1 MSLLLFTCFW
11 LKYDILY
18 LSFTCCWYL
27 ETCNYL
33 SCNLYVNVIIITT
46 WFECKLAKL
55 YWNSIWKYMS
65 KFTQKR
71 SPSAVSSSG
80 STDGRLRASSLRLW
94 CSPALLCT
102 HLMLAWQLSFMV
114 VLTLWAASDTIGLA
128 WQKFRLIWGSRRLC
142 VFINKAY

>member
-1 MSLLLFTCFW
+1 MFTCFW

-18 LSFTCCWYL
+18 LYFTCCWYL
-27 ETCNYL
+27 EACNYL

-55 YWNSIWKYMS
+55 YWKSIWKYMS
-65 KFTQKR
+65 EFTQKR
-71 SPSAVSSSG
+71 SPSAFHSPG
-80 STDGRLRASSLRLW
+80 SADCRLRAPSLKLW

-102 HLMLAWQLSFMV
+102 RLMLVQQLSVSV
-114 VLTLWAASDTIGLA
+114 VLTLWAASDTVDLA
-128 WQKFRLIWGSRRLC
+128 WQKFRLIWGSRLLY